1 MKARISGK
9 DATNVALEAQK
20 YGPIAIGAAEQTA
33 PTDISDKAQVP
44 AVEGRNSAETRRAP
58 PPRVR
63 KPSPQNDQ
71 YLAPTSD
78 VEGYRA
84 RLQQAFGNTMSD
96 EFVDV
101 MLGKVVEALKR
112 AP

>member
-44 AVEGRNSAETRRAP
+44 AIEGNQNSADRRAP
-58 PPRVR
+58 PAGP
-63 KPSPQNDQ
+63 
-71 YLAPTSD
+71 
-78 VEGYRA
+78 
-84 RLQQAFGNTMSD
+84 
-96 EFVDV
+96 
-101 MLGKVVEALKR
+101 
-112 AP
+112 